1 MAERTYQRQAPA
13 AGERTERPRIP
24 AAVEVTVVAAL
35 VAAAFVAGW
44 RTRRGLGRLT
54 GY

>member
-1 MAERTYQRQAPA
+1 MVEGAYQRRTPEA
-13 AGERTERPRIP
+13 AGRRTERPWAAP
-24 AAVEVTVVAAL
+24 AMVLL

-44 RTRRGLGRLT
+44 RSRRRWGRLT